1 VGLNMED
8 NMELIVEEIDQFLTI
23 MLAKHNLDP
32 LILSSVV
39 LARLMLAN
47 EYVGSDEDFK
57 KLASN
62 LTTITKSRK
71 EIH

>member
-1 VGLNMED
+1 
-8 NMELIVEEIDQFLTI
+8 

>member
-1 VGLNMED
+1 MEY
-8 NMELIVEEIDQFLTI
+8 ELESIAYDVDKFISSALT
-23 MLAKHNLDP
+23 KHKIDP
-32 LILSSVV
+32 LILSSVI

>member
-1 VGLNMED
+1 
-8 NMELIVEEIDQFLTI
+8 MELIVEEIDQFLTI

-32 LILSSVV
+32 LILSSVI

>member
-1 VGLNMED
+1 MED
-8 NMELIVEEIDQFLTI
+8 NMELIIEEIDQFLTI

-47 EYVGSDEDFK
+47 EYVGSDQDFK